1 MHIADGYLPGVTLW
15 LGGGVS
21 LVLLGATLRSIGE
34 SQAPRTAVMTSALF
48 VGSLLSIPLGG
59 TSVHLTLVG
68 LAGIILG
75 PAAFP
80 AVCVSVAL
88 QTLLLG
94 HGGLTTLGV
103 NAASMG
109 IGSLAAGAVFALR
122 GKGIRP
128 RRDGSWAIIAAV
140 VGTTVALCVYAAALL
155 SAGKAFEVVAWM
167 AFALHLPVVALE
179 GAVAGSAVAY
189 VARVRPGLLGRRASP
204 AGESP

>member
-1 MHIADGYLPGVTLW
+1 MHIADGYLPGTTLW

-48 VGSLLSIPLGG
+48 VGSLLSIPLVG
-59 TSVHLTLVG
+59 TSVHLTLLG

-88 QTLLLG
+88 QAALLG

-109 IGSLAAGAVFALR
+109 IGSLVSGAVFALR

-128 RRDGSWAIIAAV
+128 RCEGIWAIVAAV
-140 VGTTVALCVYAAALL
+140 VGTTVALCIYAAALL
-155 SAGKAFEVVAWM
+155 TAGDAFANVAWF
-167 AFALHLPVVALE
+167 AFLLHLPVVALE

-189 VARVRPGLLGRRASP
+189 VARVRPGLLGRRASQ
-204 AGESP
+204 AGESA